1 LNSAEETKLKINK
14 VTNKRYHALHLAAME
29 NHSDVV
35 VQLMGYSKTKVNIN
49 VADWDGCTALM
60 HAAKK
65 GSLTV
70 LKTLLNLKANIY
82 AQDAR
87 DMTALH
93 HAAFTCN
100 IVMM

>member
-1 LNSAEETKLKINK
+1 
-14 VTNKRYHALHLAAME
+14 
-29 NHSDVV
+29 
-35 VQLMGYSKTKVNIN
+35 
-49 VADWDGCTALM
+49 M

-65 GSLTV
+65 GALKV

-82 AQDAR
+82 AQDVR

-100 IVMM
+100 IYVILVHP